1 MPFGEKF
8 AEVLNLDTW
17 GLGED
22 LASAYGRLE
31 IEIQR
36 AVEQEDRTRSRVREI
51 VFPQIR
57 QRAGAPANAG
67 VYGVGV
73 EPLQKQPF

>member
-1 MPFGEKF
+1 VAFGEKF

-17 GLGED
+17 GPGED

-31 IEIQR
+31 VEIQR

-57 QRAGAPANAG
+57 Q
-67 VYGVGV
+67 
-73 EPLQKQPF
+73 

>member
-1 MPFGEKF
+1 VPFGEKF

-17 GLGED
+17 VPGED

-31 IEIQR
+31 IETQR

-57 QRAGAPANAG
+57 QRAGASANAG
-67 VYGVGV
+67 VYDVGV
-73 EPLQKQPF
+73 EPLQKQLF